1 MILSPKERNLA
12 IGAGAAIVLLIA
24 YFYVIGPYI
33 AQREQINQDLQ
44 TAKDAQ
50 ASGLL
55 NLKMQKTM
63 TPVWNNLKENGGL
76 KVDPTLSSLQAR
88 YELNDWADK
97 SGVLLLD
104 VSEKP
109 AEVGKFTNAK
119 FEQQI
124 FNVTGTGTQ
133 WNIENFMWAIENA
146 PIPMRLSEV
155 QITPQKEDTND
166 LTVHLIVSA
175 LCLTS
180 DTSSPASRPAAAALA
195 TGDKP

>member
-1 MILSPKERNLA
+1 VILSPKERNLA
-12 IGAGAAIVLLIA
+12 IGAGAGILLLIA
-24 YFYVIGPYI
+24 YFYVIAPYI
-33 AQREQINQDLQ
+33 IERQQIEGDLQ
-44 TAKDAQ
+44 TARDAQ
-50 ASGLL
+50 ASASQ
-55 NLKMQKTM
+55 NLKLQKTM
-63 TPVWNNLKENGGL
+63 TPVWLNLKENGGL

-104 VSEKP
+104 VGEKP
-109 AEVGKFTNAK
+109 ADVGKFTNAK
-119 FEQQI
+119 FQQQV
-124 FNVTGTGTQ
+124 FNVTGTGSQ

-146 PIPMRLSEV
+146 PIPLRLSEV

-180 DTSSPASRPAAAALA
+180 DTSAPASQPAAALA
-195 TGDKP
+195 AEPKP